1 MAHRPHDLEAGGGG
15 CCGCAGAVDPVRD
28 PRVRTVLL
36 FCLWA
41 NGAMFA
47 VEVLAGVSAGS
58 ASLLADALDFAGDA
72 AGYGLSLWALA
83 QSARWSARV
92 ALFKGQVMLV
102 YALGVIL
109 WSAWIQMSGTVPE
122 PATMGVVGLI
132 ALLVN
137 MLCALLLFRYRSDNA
152 NMRSVWLC
160 SRNDALGNLA
170 IMVAA
175 AGVFGLGTAW
185 PDLAVALFMA
195 ALATRSGLT
204 VIREARTELER
215 LPAAA

>member
-15 CCGCAGAVDPVRD
+15 CCGCAGALDPARD

-41 NGAMFA
+41 NAAMFA
-47 VEVLAGVSAGS
+47 VEVLAGAAAGS

-72 AGYGLSLWALA
+72 ASYGLSLWALA

-109 WSAWIQMSGTVPE
+109 RSAWIHLSGAVPE

-137 MLCALLLFRYRSDNA
+137 LVCALLLFRYRSDNA

-170 IMVAA
+170 IMAAA

-195 ALATRSGLT
+195 GLAARSGLA
-204 VIREARTELER
+204 VIREARTELR
-215 LPAAA
+215 HLPAAA